1 MNTDLNRHVGK
12 YYGKYSG
19 EVTDNEDPDK
29 RGSIK
34 VKVPTMFGSEM
45 EVWARPCFP
54 TAHFYVPPVAA
65 RVWIEFEAGNPNYPL
80 YVGVWYPTDA
90 VPTEAAITPPD
101 DRVIKTPSGHTI
113 ELMDKEGE
121 EKIVI
126 RHKDN
131 SFIALDKNGSV
142 LVSNKKG
149 SHMFLN
155 AEDEEATITEQHG
168 NFIRMKDDGVSVV
181 NVNGAVIE
189 MKQDSV
195 KVIAKDAVTISTKD
209 LNIET
214 STVSLGQ
221 GVSQSPGGPGNP
233 MGEKALLAESF
244 LTMAF
249 ATHTHPSAMGP
260 TGPPLPVPPAVP
272 PFTLLLSKS
281 VKIKP

>member
-34 VKVPTMFGSEM
+34 VKVPTMFGSQM

-90 VPTEAAITPPD
+90 VPAEAAIAPPD

-142 LVSNKKG
+142 LVSNKNG
-149 SHMFLN
+149 SHIFLN
-155 AEDEEATITEQHG
+155 AERGDVTITEEHG
-168 NFIRMKDDGVSVV
+168 NTIWMKEDGMAI
-181 NVNGAVIE
+181 VNGDGTMIE
-189 MKQDSV
+189 MKGEAV
-195 KVIAKDAVTISTKD
+195 KVVAHGAVALHAKDVQIASA
-209 LNIET
+209 
-214 STVSLGQ
+214 SVSLGKDATMSA
-221 GVSQSPGGPGNP
+221 VI
-233 MGEKALLAESF
+233 GENL
-244 LTMAF
+244 LTMF
-249 ATHTHPSAMGP
+249 DTHTHGSAVGP
-260 TGPPLPVPPAVP
+260 TTPPVPPSSVLMGTPASP
-272 PFTLLLSKS
+272 LSLN
-281 VKIKP
+281 VKVK